1 MYQVALG
8 AKTVEYKKRVDAID
22 AAKEFSK
29 DNQQTVLVKDAQ
41 ERERLSYYNGELE
54 NYTYD
59 LDTKL
64 DESLKELWSYYEKW
78 K

>member
-8 AKTVEYKKRVDAID
+8 VKTVEFESRVEAID

-59 LDTKL
+59 TR
-64 DESLKELWSYYEKW
+64 
-78 K
+78 

>member
-8 AKTVEYKKRVDAID
+8 VKTVEYEKRVDAID

-59 LDTKL
+59 TR
-64 DESLKELWSYYEKW
+64 
-78 K
+78 

>member
-8 AKTVEYKKRVDAID
+8 VKTVEYKSRVEAID

-59 LDTKL
+59 TR
-64 DESLKELWSYYEKW
+64 
-78 K
+78 

>member
-59 LDTKL
+59 TR
-64 DESLKELWSYYEKW
+64 
-78 K
+78 